1 MVNTVIFD
9 MDGVLIDSEPLH
21 HFSGKQVFSRLG
33 IVISDDEYQTFTGTS
48 SHHMWEIIRQRYGL
62 NHCLQELVDMTR
74 TNFFNCL
81 LADETLTAL
90 AGVNTLLSDLQQ
102 SGFKLAVASSS
113 PLRVIEHVVERF
125 GFDKFFTVLV
135 TGDDVENSKPAP
147 DIFLLA
153 AHRLGV
159 SPEECAV
166 IEDSYNGV
174 TAAKNAGM
182 KCIGFRNSNSGNQDL
197 SQADVVIDQ
206 FAKISS
212 IEIEQL

>member
-1 MVNTVIFD
+1 MVKAIIFD
-9 MDGVLIDSEPLH
+9 MDGVLVDSEPLH

-33 IVISDDEYQTFTGTS
+33 IVISDEEYQTFTGTS

-62 NHCLQELVDMTR
+62 NQCLQDLVDMSR
-74 TNFFNCL
+74 ANFFNCL

-90 AGVNTLLSDLQQ
+90 DGVNALLSDLQQ

-113 PLRVIEHVVERF
+113 PLRVIEHIVERF

-153 AHRLGV
+153 AKLLGV
-159 SPEECAV
+159 SPDQCV
-166 IEDSYNGV
+166 VMEDSYNGV

-197 SQADVVIDQ
+197 GQADVVIGQ
-206 FAKISS
+206 YA
-212 IEIEQL
+212 EINSAAIKQL